1 MTTVESAASL
11 EASKDRG
18 AGSCP
23 QGHPWRQNGVLGA
36 TVTPCG
42 GGGGPCEAA
51 RARAGLGV
59 GGLRSARRPRRPLLL
74 AGVAAGEQGLR
85 LR

>member
-1 MTTVESAASL
+1 ML
-11 EASKDRG
+11 
-18 AGSCP
+18 
-23 QGHPWRQNGVLGA
+23 GV
-36 TVTPCG
+36 TVTRCG

-59 GGLRSARRPRRPLLL
+59 GGLRSARRPCRPLLL